1 MRIEDL
7 YTIKDNTDESISVN
21 KQVMFKDFHINR
33 AMVVDHEG
41 YWSTTIANDNE
52 LNEMILNGKVI
63 TQIYDSNGNEIGSGE
78 DIITTITND
87 GIVIKCAS
95 PFSQEL
101 TLRIFGMM
109 SEEPISTDMKFQKF
123 FIMPDNITVDDDN
136 LGWHFEIEQEDLN
149 EIVLSNGSIS
159 VMIYNQNGVDIT
171 TSPLISAEITTNNV
185 TIKSIANMTPNE
197 VYSIIVRQN

>member
-7 YTIKDNTDESISVN
+7 YTVKDNTGENISIN

-33 AMVVDHEG
+33 TMIVDHEG
-41 YWSTTIANDNE
+41 YWSATIADDNE
-52 LNEMILNGKVI
+52 LNEMIMNGKVI
-63 TQIYDSNGNEIGSGE
+63 TQIYDSDGSEVGSGE

-87 GIVIKCAS
+87 GIAVKCAS

-101 TLRIFGMM
+101 TLRVFGIM
-109 SEEPISTDMKFQKF
+109 SEGPISTDMKFQKF

-171 TSPLISAEITTNNV
+171 TSPLISAEITTNNI
-185 TIKSIANMTPNE
+185 TIKSIANITPNE